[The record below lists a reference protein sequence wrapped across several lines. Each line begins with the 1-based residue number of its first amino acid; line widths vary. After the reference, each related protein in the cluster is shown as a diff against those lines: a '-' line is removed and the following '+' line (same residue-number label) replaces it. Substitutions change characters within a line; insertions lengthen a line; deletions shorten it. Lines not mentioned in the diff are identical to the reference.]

1 MNLPD
6 ESKNRARLMNSPV
19 AATGTVS
26 NVSRTKIGLQFLLV
40 SSVIVVLFSKVVVSI
55 VVEVLSSI
63 VEISV
68 LVVSSVRVTFVVG
81 ESSLVVEVSSG
92 VVIGSLILDVI

>member
-1 MNLPD
+1 MSIARSPGSLSHSCPHISVVNLPD

-68 LVVSSVRVTFVVG
+68 LV
-81 ESSLVVEVSSG
+81 
-92 VVIGSLILDVI
+92 ILSWIR